1 MINSL
6 HNNSNRIN
14 VRINNM
20 NNLAYEGTS
29 KIDEH
34 SVDGRSCYTWKTV
47 IPFDYVV
54 NGSWSCLVSA
64 PRANGSPFGGPL
76 EEGETRVVSYSLNQG
91 KTWKKIPNDN
101 TEVKLGNTGLS
112 VYYNLTDTSFL
123 NLHHNENP
131 DIYRDMEVVFKVE
144 MTYDSP
150 ATPHPN
156 YMGPEY
162 VDIILTSNPDTYKKL
177 SVENLQFFDSN
188 GYNLNFDWNENG
200 YWEGTIYLPKVSV
213 GLYANTSIYILEQI
227 DQSQIDPYKNDYFDE
242 AEEVSN
248 DTFNNEY
255 FFPSGKGKITFRWD
269 PLNTFVDEFFLFN
282 FDESYTIKETSA
294 LVYTPNDGP
303 DCNTLAVNTFDE
315 YEVPLD
321 NNLISKALP
330 VHVAFMANEKYDA
343 TTYNRTL
350 MMYYE
355 GEIIARIKFFAETV
369 EEDERLKI
377 WNANLGYNITPEDEM
392 IFYTSD
398 IKEYRP
404 DYILLNEKRKELMM
418 EGSNIYPYIGSYKA
432 IINAIKFFGYN
443 NLNIIEYWRN
453 INPDDMNFGKIYHS
467 SKYSLTK
474 KETLNIGARKIVLP
488 NKDYKKINA
497 LALVYSINKMTGEID
512 DWELPKVKE
521 EFTYT
526 IEEALIKLFA
536 LRKKLNKEFMPGTSR
551 IIDIIGEAH
560 YFGIQALTKIHD
572 QQDFYLSRPSV
583 RLDFDIEPKKYVHIT
598 DNEYFNRY
606 INYKMKQEDSDSDA
620 EIPLRDQLLSD
631 ISSNELNEIEEG
643 HPYYEE
649 GNRIPE
655 TLETLDNNEKCEWF
669 RNYYQEVFVDYTVNK
684 AIKDNDDYH
693 FEDDEYNYTDP
704 YSRFTAKVILN
715 NRSFGDAAVF
725 GGTDLK
731 FNCEYY
737 NMEDFSGAYSY
748 FTDEN
753 INSYDIT
760 FGNIDEF
767 NKPNRISWIIK
778 MSENQV
784 DEDLKNIGIQKQY
797 QKYNFVLSTQSDEI
811 PDEPTFVPAKEYSQ
825 FFAELPFTGYYD
837 VTMRLAYYDE
847 STGELKDI
855 KEKTMLKY
863 IKVEPYNIELI
874 GFYYDARE
882 LPKELA
888 YENPEGSIMYDFIQ
902 ESISKMTGWAIT
914 ERTTPDFSPI
924 DFSMYTTGAN
934 GEILNKGPYY
944 NDYMD
949 NEWYLADNI
958 AVEMDKLKPF
968 VKYARYIRNGVD
980 VKPFTW
986 ILLGYEYSKI
996 AGKVNPKWSIT
1007 NNEKNAPYPGPD
1019 GTWIIGDIDT
1029 KVEVTDGDIP
1039 HTGPNGNW
1047 FIGDTDTKIPVT
1059 SITRYYEGHYL
1070 TVLLKKE
1077 GNYTVT
1083 LSLEDKNGNKYN
1095 ISRNIIVVSKSANY
1109 KLYQTFKKEYD
1120 YMTEQ
1125 EMLKD
1130 LNEFMANDKASVSEE

>member
-6 HNNSNRIN
+6 HNNSNRIS

-34 SVDGRSCYTWKTV
+34 IVDGKSCYTWKTV

-64 PRANGSPFGGPL
+64 NRANGSPFGGPL

-91 KTWKKIPNDN
+91 KTWKEIPNDN
-101 TEVKLGNTGLS
+101 TEVKIGNTGLS
-112 VYYNLTDTSFL
+112 VYYNPTNTSFL

-131 DIYRDMEVVFKVE
+131 DLYRDMEVVFKVE

-162 VDIILTSNPDTYKKL
+162 VDVILEKNPNYQKELNAK
-177 SVENLQFFDSN
+177 NLQFFDAN
-188 GYNLNFDWNENG
+188 GYNLNFEWSENG

-213 GLYANTSIYILEQI
+213 GLYANTSIYILEQL
-227 DQSQIDPYKNDYFDE
+227 DLSTLDTYYNEHFDE
-242 AEEVSN
+242 ANSIDNTLFN
-248 DTFNNEY
+248 DEY
-255 FFPSGKGKITFRWD
+255 FFPTGSGTITFKWD
-269 PLNTFVDEFFLFN
+269 PINTFVDEFFLFD
-282 FDESYTIKETSA
+282 FDDSYTIKETSA

-315 YEVPLD
+315 YEINLD
-321 NNLISKALP
+321 DKFLSKALP

-350 MMYYE
+350 IMYYD
-355 GEIIARIKFFAETV
+355 GQVIARIKFFAETV

-432 IINAIKFFGYN
+432 IINAIKFFGYS

-453 INPDDMNFGKIYHS
+453 VNPDDVNFGKIYHS

-474 KETLNIGARKIVLP
+474 KETLNIGARNIVLP
-488 NKDYKKINA
+488 NKNYKKINA

-512 DWELPKVKE
+512 EWELPKVKE

-572 QQDFYLSRPSV
+572 QQDFQISETPL

-606 INYKMKQEDSDSDA
+606 INFKIKNDSSDSDT
-620 EIPLRDQLLSD
+620 EIPLRDQLISD
-631 ISSNELNEIEEG
+631 ISSNTLESLSGE
-643 HPYYEE
+643 HPYYED
-649 GNRIPE
+649 GSRIPE
-655 TLETLDNNEKCEWF
+655 TLETLSNNEKCDWF
-669 RNYYQEVFVDYTVNK
+669 REYYREVFVDYTVNK
-684 AIKDNDDYH
+684 AIEDNDDYP
-693 FEDDEYNYTDP
+693 FEDEEYNYTDP
-704 YSRFTAKVILN
+704 YSRFTAKIVLTN
-715 NRSFGDAAVF
+715 KSFDESSF
-725 GGTDLK
+725 ENCDLK
-731 FNCEYY
+731 FNCKYY
-737 NMEDFSGAYSY
+737 DMSDFSGSY
-748 FTDEN
+748 NYFSEEN
-753 INSYDIT
+753 TSTYDIT
-760 FGNIDEF
+760 FDNIDEF
-767 NKPNRISWIIK
+767 NKANRISWTIR
-778 MSENQV
+778 MSNNQI
-784 DEDLKNIGIQKQY
+784 DEDLKNIGIQKSY
-797 QKYNFVLSTQSDEI
+797 KRYDFVLSTQSEDESS
-811 PDEPTFVPAKEYSQ
+811 DNPTFVPVKEYNQ
-825 FFAELPFTGYYD
+825 FFAELPYVGYYD
-837 VTMRLAYYDE
+837 VTLKLAYYDE
-847 STGELKDI
+847 STGEFKN
-855 KEKTMLKY
+855 KQEKTLLKY
-863 IKVEPYNIELI
+863 IKVEPYNIELK

-888 YENPEGSIMYDFIQ
+888 YDNPEGSIMYNFIQ
-902 ESISKMTGWAIT
+902 ENISKMTGWAIT
-914 ERTTPDFSPI
+914 ERTAPDFTPI
-924 DFSMYTTGAN
+924 AFSMYTTGTN
-934 GEILNKGPYY
+934 GEVLNPGPYH

-949 NEWYLADNI
+949 DEWYLADNI
-958 AVEMDKLKPF
+958 SVEMDKLKPF

-986 ILLGYEYSKI
+986 FLLGYEYSKI
-996 AGKVNPKWSIT
+996 AGKINPKWTIT

-1019 GTWIIGDIDT
+1019 GTWIIGDINTFID
-1029 KVEVTDGDIP
+1029 VTDDQTP

-1047 FIGDTDTKIPVT
+1047 FIGDQDTKIPVT
-1059 SITRYYEGHYL
+1059 SITHYYEGHYL
-1070 TVLLKKE
+1070 TMLLKKE

-1083 LSLEDKNGNKYN
+1083 LTLEDKNGNEYS

-1109 KLYQTFKKEYD
+1109 NLYQTFKKEYD
-1120 YMTEQ
+1120 YMTEE
-1125 EMLKD
+1125 EMLK
-1130 LNEFMANDKASVSEE
+1130 NSIEFYTYDKDGVE